1 MNEDIRALID
11 YRMSEAREALEEATI
26 LLQNQKPRGALNR
39 VYYAMFYA
47 VLALLASK
55 QMSASIHT
63 GIIALFHR
71 EFVKTGLIPA
81 DVAKSLNIA
90 FDLRN
95 KSDYRDFVE
104 PESASVEDLREAASR
119 FIEAITLFLMG
130 T

>member
-1 MNEDIRALID
+1 MNDELQALID
-11 YRMSEAREALEEATI
+11 YRIGEAREALEEAKI
-26 LLQNQKPRGALNR
+26 LLQNQKARGGLNR

-47 VLALLASK
+47 VLALLASRE
-55 QMSASIHT
+55 MSASKHT

-71 EFVKTGLIPA
+71 EFVKSGLIPA
-81 DVAKSLNIA
+81 EVAKSLNIA

-104 PESASVEDLREAASR
+104 PEIETVKDLCEAASR
-119 FIEAITLFLMG
+119 FVDTITSLLKE